1 MRPLTSRNM
10 GFYAA
15 FVIKNY
21 NCNNKMEM
29 KENIYPK
36 LPTAPPIEDQGQGYR
51 LQKINEIQAF
61 LEKEVATR
69 EALSKKYFRAARI
82 VDNVD
87 TALITINLGTGAGG
101 IGLLATVIAAP
112 TVMVIEGVAILTGL
126 LSIVGKYSIKKT
138 TSKAE
143 KHEKIKTIA
152 SAKLDTIASHVSKAL
167 SDNKVTD
174 EEFQLIL
181 EELEKYKVM
190 KEEVRTKTK
199 KKIVTETEETLI
211 KRGRQEARE
220 SFRRLVEKNNTRS

>member
-1 MRPLTSRNM
+1 
-10 GFYAA
+10 
-15 FVIKNY
+15 
-21 NCNNKMEM
+21 MEM

-36 LPTAPPIEDQGQGYR
+36 LPTAPPIDDQGQGYR

-87 TALITINLGTGAGG
+87 TVLIMITVCNGAGG
-101 IGLLATVIAAP
+101 VALLSTVIALPA
-112 TVMVIEGVAILTGL
+112 VIAIEGVALVAGL
-126 LSIVGKYSIKKT
+126 LSLLGKRSVKKS

-143 KHEKIKTIA
+143 KREKIKTIA
-152 SAKLDTIASHVSKAL
+152 STKLDTISSHISKAL

-190 KEEVRTKTK
+190 KEEVRSKTK
-199 KKIVTETEETLI
+199 KTIAAEMEETLI
-211 KRGRQEARE
+211 KRGKREACN
-220 SFRRLVEKNNTRS
+220 SFRKLVEKNIQGVRFRTPKYNCSFSCVVTND

>member
-1 MRPLTSRNM
+1 
-10 GFYAA
+10 
-15 FVIKNY
+15 
-21 NCNNKMEM
+21 MEM

-61 LEKEVATR
+61 LKKEVATR

-87 TALITINLGTGAGG
+87 TVLIAVAIGGGAGG
-101 IGLLATVIAAP
+101 IGLLATVIASPAVK
-112 TVMVIEGVAILTGL
+112 TIEGVALFTGF
-126 LSIVGKYSIKKT
+126 LSIIGKYSVKKSM
-138 TSKAE
+138 SKAE
-143 KHEKIKTIA
+143 KHEKIKMIA

-174 EEFQLIL
+174 KEFRLIL

-190 KEEVRTKTK
+190 KEEVRSKTE
-199 KKIVTETEETLI
+199 KKIATETKETLI
-211 KRGRQEARE
+211 ERGRQEARK
-220 SFRRLVEKNNTRS
+220 SFRKLVEKNNKGD

>member
-1 MRPLTSRNM
+1 
-10 GFYAA
+10 
-15 FVIKNY
+15 
-21 NCNNKMEM
+21 MEM

-87 TALITINLGTGAGG
+87 TVLIAITLGGGAGG
-101 IGLLATVIAAP
+101 IGLLSTVIAAP
-112 TVMVIEGVAILTGL
+112 AVIVIEGVALFTGF
-126 LSIVGKYSIKKT
+126 LSIIGKYSVKKS

-143 KHEKIKTIA
+143 KHEKIKMIA
-152 SAKLDTIASHVSKAL
+152 STKLDTICSHISRAL
-167 SDNKVTD
+167 GDNKVRS
-174 EEFQLIL
+174 FQLIL
-181 EELEKYKVM
+181 EELEKHEVM

-199 KKIVTETEETLI
+199 KKIMTETEETLI
-211 KRGRQEARE
+211 ERGRQEVRE
-220 SFRRLVEKNNTRS
+220 SFRKLVEKNNTGG